1 MKTLKRRLT
10 AGLAA
15 IGLSVLVAF
24 TVTACNKSES
34 SASAT
39 GKKKLVV
46 YTHQTQLILGDEKKD
61 ASGNTYRDSSTAWQ
75 KILTERFTE
84 ETGIEVE
91 FVGYGSDGN
100 VIKQLLQ
107 VRDPGLDIFSV
118 GFTLTNAEYERYMAP
133 IMPVAEA
140 EAIYGKELVAAMP
153 QVDGTLRAL
162 NIAKEYGEALTYNE
176 DVIKSVG
183 YNEIPADFAE
193 FEAMLQKIKNAGI
206 TPISLHR
213 VENWPMS
220 VLGSISN
227 YVGGR
232 TDSFVKMLDDAE
244 PFSEAYPVG
253 KTIKIY
259 TTWKAKGFFEQE
271 VYPDFGI
278 AMDSVAYGKAGM
290 MLFGSWVVQQIISRV
305 PEGTSPDV
313 IKFDAAP
320 NFGNGRYIL
329 VNPAQP
335 YAINAGSR
343 NIEEA
348 KQYLDFLAH
357 QPEYLAQIGCIA
369 IHKDVSPIAPSHFA
383 LVQGRVERGEVQQI
397 IAAPLTQNSIDNDEI
412 LKDANLLADNKWAGL
427 PFDTLDITNPNDWS
441 AYDAQIRR
449 QNELYNQYRK
459 ERGASYTN

>member
-1 MKTLKRRLT
+1 MKNLKRRLT
-10 AGLAA
+10 VAGLTA
-15 IGLSVLVAF
+15 IGLSVLA
-24 TVTACNKSES
+24 VTACNKSES
-34 SASAT
+34 TATTT

-61 ASGNTYRDSSTAWQ
+61 ASGNTYRDPSTAWQ
-75 KILTERFTE
+75 KILTDQFTE

-107 VRDPGLDIFSV
+107 VRDPGLDLFSV
-118 GFTLTNAEYERYMAP
+118 GFTITNAEYERYMAP

-140 EAIYGKELVAAMP
+140 EVIYGKELVAAMP

-176 DVIKSVG
+176 DVIKAVG
-183 YNEIPADFAE
+183 YDEIPTDFAE
-193 FEAMLQKIKNAGI
+193 FEMMLQKIKDAGI

-220 VLGSISN
+220 VLGNISN

-232 TDSFVKMLDDAE
+232 TDSFVKMLDDPE

-259 TTWKAKGFFEQE
+259 TTWKSKGFFEQE

-305 PEGTSPDV
+305 PEGVRTDV
-313 IKFDAAP
+313 IKFDAVP
-320 NFGNGRYIL
+320 DFGNGRYIL

-335 YAINAGSR
+335 YAINAGSK

-369 IHKDVSPIAPSHFA
+369 VHKDVTPIAPGHFT
-383 LVQGRVERGEVQQI
+383 LIQSRVERGEVQQI

-412 LKDANLLADNKWAGL
+412 LKDANLLADNKWVGL
-427 PFDTLDITNPNDWS
+427 PFDTLDITKPNDWS
-441 AYDAQIRR
+441 AYDAQIKR
-449 QNELYNQYRK
+449 QNDLYNQYRK
-459 ERGASYTN
+459 ERGASYKN